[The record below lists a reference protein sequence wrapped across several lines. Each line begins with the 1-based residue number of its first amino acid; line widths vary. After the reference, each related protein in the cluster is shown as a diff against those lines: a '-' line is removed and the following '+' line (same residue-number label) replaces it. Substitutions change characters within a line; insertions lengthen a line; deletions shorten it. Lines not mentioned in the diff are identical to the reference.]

1 MPNIT
6 ANFEGILREK
16 QVPLAKSIDE
26 QKQTFYSGSFQLTP
40 TKTLPFHVAFQS
52 ADGISDVE
60 IVYSKLAMISN
71 YQKKA
76 ELLELFNQLNEA
88 ETAYYRICLA
98 GDGEVY
104 LRLLTR
110 TTNEVTPIYEMLITG
125 SGIAQ
130 QIINKIEA
138 LLK

>member
-1 MPNIT
+1 M
-6 ANFEGILREK
+6 
-16 QVPLAKSIDE
+16 
-26 QKQTFYSGSFQLTP
+26 
-40 TKTLPFHVAFQS
+40 
-52 ADGISDVE
+52 
-60 IVYSKLAMISN
+60 
-71 YQKKA
+71 
-76 ELLELFNQLNEA
+76 ELFNQLNEA

-110 TTNEVTPIYEMLITG
+110 TTNEVMPIYEMLITG

>member
-6 ANFEGILREK
+6 ASFEGVLREK

-40 TKTLPFHVAFQS
+40 TKTLLFHVAFQS

-76 ELLELFNQLNEA
+76 ELLELLNQLNEA

-110 TTNEVTPIYEMLITG
+110 TTNEVMPIYEMLITG

>member
-6 ANFEGILREK
+6 ASFEGILREK

-40 TKTLPFHVAFQS
+40 TKTLLFHVAFQS

-76 ELLELFNQLNEA
+76 ELLELLNQLNEA

-110 TTNEVTPIYEMLITG
+110 TTNEVMPIYEMLITG

>member
-6 ANFEGILREK
+6 ASFEGILREK

-26 QKQTFYSGSFQLTP
+26 QKQTFYSGSFQLTT

-110 TTNEVTPIYEMLITG
+110 TTNEVMPIYEMLITG

>member
-6 ANFEGILREK
+6 ASFEGILREK

-26 QKQTFYSGSFQLTP
+26 QKQTFYSGSFQLTR

-110 TTNEVTPIYEMLITG
+110 TTNEVMPIYEMLITG

>member
-1 MPNIT
+1 MPNILT
-6 ANFEGILREK
+6 NFEGILREK
-16 QVPLAKSIDE
+16 QVPLAKSVDE
-26 QKQTFYSGSFQLTP
+26 KKQTFYSGSFQLTP
-40 TKTLPFHVAFQS
+40 AKIVPFHVAFQTS
-52 ADGISDVE
+52 DGISDVE

-88 ETAYYRICLA
+88 ETAYYRLCLA

-110 TTNEVTPIYEMLITG
+110 TTNEVTPVYEMLITG
-125 SGIAQ
+125 SGIVK
-130 QIINKIEA
+130 QISEKIES